1 MTLHRSDRR
10 RRRLGTRPLLA
21 RGALLVVA
29 TIAIAALAGWGRHVR
44 ASDDSVLPS
53 YEVLSRGVRSLWSDV
68 ESVRGELATTRL
80 ELERANSILH
90 YSEEYQIPADLT
102 AAIYDIALSEG
113 ITPDIGF
120 RLVRV
125 ESGFKRQAVSGVG
138 ALGYTQLRLATAR
151 FYEPTL
157 EREDLFDREVNLRLG
172 FRFLKDLMQVFDDD
186 FHYALLAYNRGPARV
201 REILA
206 AGGNPANGYAAAILG
221 RPR

>member
-1 MTLHRSDRR
+1 MTTASSYRR
-10 RRRLGTRPLLA
+10 RKRLGTRPLLA
-21 RGALLVVA
+21 RGALLVAA
-29 TIAIAALAGWGRHVR
+29 TVAIAALAGWGQRVR
-44 ASDDSVLPS
+44 ASDDTVLPS
-53 YEVLSRGVRSLWSDV
+53 YDVLTRGVRSLWSDV
-68 ESVRGELATTRL
+68 ESVRGELATTKL
-80 ELERANSILH
+80 ELARANSILH

-113 ITPDIGF
+113 INPDIGF

-125 ESGFKRQAVSGVG
+125 ESGFKQRAVSSVD
-138 ALGYTQLRLATAR
+138 AIGYTQLRLATAR
-151 FYEPTL
+151 FYAPTL

-172 FRFLKDLMQVFDDD
+172 FRFLRDLMQVFDDD

-206 AGGNPANGYAAAILG
+206 AGGNPANGYARAILG

>member
-1 MTLHRSDRR
+1 
-10 RRRLGTRPLLA
+10 LA

-44 ASDDSVLPS
+44 ASDDTVLPS

-125 ESGFKRQAVSGVG
+125 ESGFKQQAVSGVG

-157 EREDLFDREVNLRLG
+157 EREDLFNREVNLRLG
-172 FRFLKDLMQVFDDD
+172 FRFLFLKDLMQVFDDD